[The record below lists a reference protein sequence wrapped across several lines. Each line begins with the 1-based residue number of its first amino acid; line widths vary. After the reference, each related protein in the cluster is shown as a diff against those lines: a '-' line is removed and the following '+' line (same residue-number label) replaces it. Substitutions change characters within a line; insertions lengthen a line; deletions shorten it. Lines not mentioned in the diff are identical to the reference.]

1 MNKEFKKATYK
12 SVIVIFLLGVM
23 GLVAVS
29 VASYFSFDEVVVM
42 MGEMIA
48 LIAFLGLLIMCVSA
62 KSTYNQVCTRFA
74 EYIVNNRKK
83 DSGKRTNDAE
93 RIKEIQNMKAAAAQ
107 EKERAVAAALE
118 QGRSEGAKA
127 ALEGQYSPA
136 QTYQAVS
143 PAEQPPAA
151 QPQAAQPQAVQPQA
165 AQPQAV
171 QPQAVPIYSQ
181 PPVMQPSTEEM
192 LYNEYGEPVMVRRR
206 VRRAQVPAEGE
217 ILYDS
222 MGNPVVR
229 RNQGLWETLEPRR
242 EIIVKLETAPNT
254 TAFVTNIDKP
264 AASDSTPG
272 NPAPGNSAFSNYTYG
287 HPASGNPTVGN
298 EQ

>member
-1 MNKEFKKATYK
+1 MNKEFKKATYM

-23 GLVAVS
+23 ALVAVS

-42 MGEMIA
+42 IGEIVA
-48 LIAFLGLLIMCVSA
+48 LLAFLGLLVMCVSA
-62 KSTYNQVCTRFA
+62 KSTYNQVCSRFA

-83 DSGKRTNDAE
+83 DSDKRTNDAE

-127 ALEGQYSPA
+127 ALEGQYSSA
-136 QTYQAVS
+136 QPYQQTAQAVS
-143 PAEQPPAA
+143 QVP
-151 QPQAAQPQAVQPQA
+151 QPQAAPTYA
-165 AQPQAV
+165 
-171 QPQAVPIYSQ
+171 Q
-181 PPVMQPSTEEM
+181 PPVMQTPAEEM

-217 ILYDS
+217 MLYDG
-222 MGNPVVR
+222 MGNPVIR
-229 RNQGLWETLEPRR
+229 RNQGLWESIEPRR

-254 TAFVTNIDKP
+254 TAFVTNIEKTEASDP
-264 AASDSTPG
+264 STVAPASDSSVSG
-272 NPAPGNSAFSNYTYG
+272 SSAFGNYTYG
-287 HPASGNPTVGN
+287 YPASGDTTSGKV
-298 EQ
+298 Q

>member
-1 MNKEFKKATYK
+1 
-12 SVIVIFLLGVM
+12 M

-165 AQPQAV
+165 
-171 QPQAVPIYSQ
+171 VPIYSQ